1 MLIPTVCFYAATT
14 TIFRDVITM
23 SICSAVTVAA
33 LPDGEENPTEL
44 AVFHT
49 DFHFG
54 QSSGK
59 LGILVAEL
67 LRIRVPLKIATS
79 PPVKM
84 VCTRPSTAG
93 ILAIIRW
100 RHAGEEMQQE
110 WQHNS
115 S

>member
-1 MLIPTVCFYAATT
+1 MF
-14 TIFRDVITM
+14 
-23 SICSAVTVAA
+23 ICSAVTVA

-54 QSSGK
+54 PSSGN

-67 LRIRVPLKIATS
+67 LRIRVPLKTATY

-84 VCTRPSTAG
+84 VCTRPSTVDM
-93 ILAIIRW
+93 LAIIRW

-110 WQHNS
+110 WQDNS